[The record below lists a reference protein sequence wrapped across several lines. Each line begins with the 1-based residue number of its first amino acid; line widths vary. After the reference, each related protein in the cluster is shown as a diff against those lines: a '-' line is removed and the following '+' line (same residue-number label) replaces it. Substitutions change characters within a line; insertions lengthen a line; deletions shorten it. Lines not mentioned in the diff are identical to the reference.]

1 MNFIQG
7 NLFPPDPKEATIQK
21 SGINQII
28 VESGIDPFR
37 VLQWRDAQIVQ
48 NHGKEDGDSP
58 EREGTFL
65 FRTAVV
71 PDDLELP
78 DGFNPLQLNRTQYLA
93 RVGATFEINSN
104 TLRIGGLGS
113 GLPGVVNADQINNFE
128 ALVLVCLRDLV
139 NIVEETSKNSKFAQW
154 FHNLPGGYVE
164 IYSEDIDRLHNMLRV
179 YGIFGSIISIDGNNP
194 DPDTFNTSRNRI
206 DEPQAKPGI
215 LRIRYQS
222 FLDRILS

>member
-1 MNFIQG
+1 MDFIQG

-21 SGINQII
+21 SGIDQII
-28 VESGIDPFR
+28 VESGLPPYRMLSWLDVR
-37 VLQWRDAQIVQ
+37 TVQ
-48 NHGKEDGDSP
+48 TYGNTEGDSP
-58 EREGTFL
+58 ERDGTFL

-71 PDDLELP
+71 PDDCDLP
-78 DGFNPLQLNRTQYLA
+78 DEFNPKQLTRAQYFA
-93 RVGATFEINSN
+93 RVGARFAINSN
-104 TLRIGGLGS
+104 ILSIGGIDS
-113 GLPGVVNADQINNFE
+113 GLPGVVNASKKDNFE

-139 NIVEETSKNSKFAQW
+139 NIVEDTSRNPSCAVW
-154 FHNLPGGYVE
+154 FRNLVDGYVE

-194 DPDTFNTSRNRI
+194 DPDTFNASRNRL

-215 LRIRYQS
+215 LKIRYQA